1 MGEIIITTTGAITIR
16 DNKHKINIVKNNILN
31 LVNNYTDCL
40 KYNFN
45 NNYQNIN

>member
-1 MGEIIITTTGAITIR
+1 MGEIKIDSTGAITIR
-16 DNKHKINIVKNNILN
+16 DNKNKINIVKNNILN
-31 LVNNYTDCL
+31 LVNNYTDSL